1 MFDHFT
7 KNKTHLAAVVVALTG
22 AAIVGTSGI
31 VMHTHSISAYATN
44 TTPAAKH
51 SSQISDDQRLTP
63 HTIDRM
69 KYIAPVKPAAKEK
82 PTAQA
87 PAQSQPTAAVKT
99 PAAAQPQQQQSQTAS
114 SGTSATASQPTPSA
128 PANTPA
134 QAVQAP
140 APAPQQRTDG
150 FNLNGSHF
158 SLANYADTT
167 GAEVPRWT
175 PNVYRYVVLPNYYL
189 AEGQSA
195 AGAVARAAGIGS
207 TLILNGQTLH
217 MTGIVSVNR
226 KDPNAFESMR
236 QIGSQNKAVLQTC
249 YDATGNNLKVALF
262 N

>member
-1 MFDHFT
+1 M
-7 KNKTHLAAVVVALTG
+7 HLTTVVALTG
-22 AAIVGTSGI
+22 ATIIGMSGI
-31 VMHTHSISAYATN
+31 FINGHANDFYKTNAT
-44 TTPAAKH
+44 TVSKH
-51 SSQISDDQRLTP
+51 SSQMSDDQRLTP

-69 KYIAPVKPAAKEK
+69 KYIAPVKPAAEEK
-82 PTAQA
+82 P
-87 PAQSQPTAAVKT
+87 AAVQT
-99 PAAAQPQQQQSQTAS
+99 PAAAQPQQPKQSQAAS
-114 SGTSATASQPTPSA
+114 STTSATASQTAPSA
-128 PANTPA
+128 PATAPA
-134 QAVQAP
+134 QPAP

>member
-1 MFDHFT
+1 M
-7 KNKTHLAAVVVALTG
+7 HLTTVVALTG
-22 AAIVGTSGI
+22 ATIIGMSGI
-31 VMHTHSISAYATN
+31 FINGHANDFYKTNAT
-44 TTPAAKH
+44 TVSKH
-51 SSQISDDQRLTP
+51 SSQMSDDQRLTP

-69 KYIAPVKPAAKEK
+69 KYIAPVKPAAEEK
-82 PTAQA
+82 PAA
-87 PAQSQPTAAVKT
+87 AESQPAAVQT
-99 PAAAQPQQQQSQTAS
+99 PAAAQPQQPKQSQAAS
-114 SGTSATASQPTPSA
+114 STTSATASQTAPSA
-128 PANTPA
+128 PATAPA
-134 QAVQAP
+134 QPAP

>member
-1 MFDHFT
+1 MFNHFT
-7 KNKTHLAAVVVALTG
+7 KNKLHLAIVVALAG
-22 AAIVGTSGI
+22 ATIIGMSGI
-31 VMHTHSISAYATN
+31 FINGHANDFYKTNAT
-44 TTPAAKH
+44 TVSKH
-51 SSQISDDQRLTP
+51 SSQMSDDQRLTP

-69 KYIAPVKPAAKEK
+69 KYIAPVKPAAEEK
-82 PTAQA
+82 PAAAESQA
-87 PAQSQPTAAVKT
+87 PAQSQPAAVQT
-99 PAAAQPQQQQSQTAS
+99 PAAAQPQQPKQSQAAS
-114 SGTSATASQPTPSA
+114 STTSATASQTAPS
-128 PANTPA
+128 
-134 QAVQAP
+134 AP

>member
-1 MFDHFT
+1 MFNLSK
-7 KNKTHLAAVVVALTG
+7 KNTMHLTTVVALTG
-22 AAIVGTSGI
+22 ATIIGMSGI
-31 VMHTHSISAYATN
+31 FINGHANDFYKTNAT
-44 TTPAAKH
+44 TVSKH
-51 SSQISDDQRLTP
+51 SSQMSDDQRLTP

-69 KYIAPVKPAAKEK
+69 KYIAPVKPAAEEK
-82 PTAQA
+82 PAAAESQA
-87 PAQSQPTAAVKT
+87 PAQSQPAAVQT
-99 PAAAQPQQQQSQTAS
+99 PAAAQQPKQSQAAS
-114 SGTSATASQPTPSA
+114 STTSATASQTAPSA
-128 PANTPA
+128 P
-134 QAVQAP
+134 AP